1 MGIFGV
7 LGHFKVIESIIRNQP
22 NMIFMRHI
30 LVTCSILLCCF
41 SSQAAELR
49 IAFSSCYE
57 QDKYNL
63 PIWQAIKDKQPD
75 VFVFLGDNAYIDS
88 DDPNKFT
95 ADYQALFANPGIQA
109 LKKDTDI
116 MAIWD
121 DHDYG
126 DDDGGKHF
134 AAKDIAK
141 AAFVKAF
148 NYPEINN
155 LPKEQG
161 IFHSRTLTLGNK
173 KVRLIMLD
181 TRWYRDDLLLHN
193 LSEDDRWAFELGP
206 YKPHTQTDKTLLGN
220 EQWQWLEKIMAEPVD
235 LNIIATS
242 IQFISEYTAWEIW
255 ANFPHERQRMLD
267 LVSKHG
273 LGKTLFISG
282 DVHRGETSMMEFN
295 DTQLFDITA
304 GPLSSLA
311 YPAKPNVHR
320 YGGAFIEYNFGMLT
334 VAEVDG
340 ALSVTSGL
348 YNTNGEVLETF
359 KVPVQGKE

>member
-1 MGIFGV
+1 
-7 LGHFKVIESIIRNQP
+7 
-22 NMIFMRHI
+22 MISMRHI
-30 LVTCSILLCCF
+30 ILSCSIMLCGI
-41 SSQAAELR
+41 SSQAGELR

-57 QDKYNL
+57 QDKHNL

-75 VFVFLGDNAYIDS
+75 LFVFLGDNVYIDS
-88 DDPNKFT
+88 ENPNKFT
-95 ADYQALFANPGIQA
+95 ADYQALFANPGIKA
-109 LKKDTDI
+109 LREETDI
-116 MAIWD
+116 MATWD

-134 AAKDIAK
+134 VAKDISK
-141 AAFVKAF
+141 AAFVTAF

-155 LPKEQG
+155 LPKDQG
-161 IFHSRTLTLGNK
+161 IFHSRTLMLGDK

-193 LSEDDRWAFELGP
+193 LSEADRWAFELGP
-206 YKPHTQTDKTLLGN
+206 YKPHTNTDKTLLGR
-220 EQWQWLEKIMAEPVD
+220 EQWQWLEKTMAEPVD

-267 LVSKHG
+267 LVSKYA

-282 DVHRGETSMMEFN
+282 DVHRGETSMMKFN
-295 DTQLFDITA
+295 DEMLFDVTA

-320 YGGAFIEYNFGMLT
+320 YGGAFIEYNFGLLT
-334 VAEVDG
+334 ITKIND
-340 ALSVTSGL
+340 ALTVTSGL
-348 YNTNGEVLETF
+348 YNSTGQILETF
-359 KVPVQGKE
+359 DIPVQGKQ

>member
-1 MGIFGV
+1 
-7 LGHFKVIESIIRNQP
+7 
-22 NMIFMRHI
+22 MISMRHI
-30 LVTCSILLCCF
+30 IVLCNIVLCSYSLE
-41 SSQAAELR
+41 ANELK

-63 PIWQAIKDKQPD
+63 PIWQAIKAKQPN

-88 DDPNKFT
+88 EDPKKFT
-95 ADYQALFANPGIQA
+95 ADYKALMANPGIQA
-109 LKKDTDI
+109 LKEKTNI

-126 DDDGGKHF
+126 ENDGGKNF

-141 AAFVKAF
+141 AAFIEAF
-148 NYPEINN
+148 DYPEINN

-161 IFHSRTLTLGNK
+161 IFHSRTLMLGDK

-181 TRWYRDDLLLHN
+181 TRWYRDDLLTHN
-193 LSEDDRWAFELGP
+193 LSEDDRWSFELGP
-206 YKPHTQTDKTLLGN
+206 YKPHTQTDKTLLGS
-220 EQWQWLEKIMAEPVD
+220 EQWQWLEGIMAEPVD

-267 LVSKHG
+267 LIRKHSFG
-273 LGKTLFISG
+273 RTLFISG
-282 DVHRGETSMMEFN
+282 DVHRGETSMMEL
-295 DTQLFDITA
+295 DESALFDVTA
-304 GPLSSLA
+304 GPLSSKA

-334 VAEVDG
+334 ITETDG
-340 ALSVTSGL
+340 ALSVKTGL
-348 YNTNGEVLETF
+348 YNNTGDVLEEF
-359 KVPVQGKE
+359 AVPVQAKE